1 MKDVQYISFDVM
13 HVLIVV
19 AISALTQ
26 SQGVLPQQ
34 LPGVSCAD
42 SMHQTIA
49 KSAKLKPKP

>member
-1 MKDVQYISFDVM
+1 MKDAQYIIRFGVM

-42 SMHQTIA
+42 STHRTIA
-49 KSAKLKPKP
+49 KS